1 MIEREL
7 LEIEEE
13 LAGGSGAEYERRL
26 AEDAVVIVPGRALG
40 KNETVSAMNESPGWE
55 EFRIAGARVIEPRPG
70 IAVLTYR
77 FDGRR
82 GNAHTYAALMSSI
95 YSSANGEW
103 RLLLHQQTL
112 ID

>member
-1 MIEREL
+1 MTETEL

-13 LAGGSGAEYERRL
+13 LAGGSGPEYERRL

-40 KNETVSAMNESPGWE
+40 KEETVSAMDESPGWD

-70 IAVLTYR
+70 VAVLTYR

-82 GNAHTYAALMSSI
+82 GGEDPYAALMSSI
-95 YSSANGEW
+95 YSSASGEW
-103 RLLLHQQTL
+103 RLLLHQQTP
-112 ID
+112 IG